1 MIKSESSLK
10 VFFIKLIAITFA
22 IILIIN
28 VFYNTFLAD
37 KLDFLE
43 KISSLDKNTAEIIKE
58 KLRSEMQSGIEKNQI
73 LSDEDAILIK
83 KFINKIASE
92 LK

>member
-37 KLDFLE
+37 KLDFLA
-43 KISSLDKNTAEIIKE
+43 KISILDKNNEEIIK
-58 KLRSEMQSGIEKNQI
+58 
-73 LSDEDAILIK
+73 D
-83 KFINKIASE
+83 KIR
-92 LK
+92 